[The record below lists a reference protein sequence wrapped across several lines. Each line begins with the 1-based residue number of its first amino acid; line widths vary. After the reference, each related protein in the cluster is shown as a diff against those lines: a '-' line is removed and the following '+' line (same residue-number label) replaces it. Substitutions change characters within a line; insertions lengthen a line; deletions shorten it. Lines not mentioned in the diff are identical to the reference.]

1 MADEFDIDDIQRRMD
16 GALAALKRDFSG
28 LRTGRASTALLDAL
42 DVDAYGSQMPI
53 DQVGTVSV
61 PEPRLLTI
69 QVWDK
74 GLVGAVEKSIR
85 ESELGLNPQSEGQ
98 LIRIPIPDLSE
109 ERRLEIKK
117 IAAKY
122 AEQARI
128 SVRNVRRDGMDQLK
142 KAEKGGEISQDDQ
155 RIYGDELQDMTDTHV
170 KKIDETLA
178 QKEEEIMQV

>member
-42 DVDAYGSQMPI
+42 DVDAYGRQLPI

>member
-61 PEPRLLTI
+61 PESRLLTI

-155 RIYGDELQDMTDTHV
+155 RIYGDELQDMTDSHV

>member
-1 MADEFDIDDIQRRMD
+1 MVDEFDIDDIQRRMD
-16 GALAALKRDFSG
+16 GALSVLTRDFGG
-28 LRTGRASTALLDAL
+28 LRTGRASTALLDTL
-42 DVDAYGSQMPI
+42 NVDAYGSQMPI

-61 PEPRLLTI
+61 PEARLLTI

-142 KAEKGGEISQDDQ
+142 KAEKGGEMSQDDQ

-170 KKIDETLA
+170 KTIDETLA

>member
-53 DQVGTVSV
+53 NQVGTVSV
-61 PEPRLLTI
+61 PESRLLTI

-155 RIYGDELQDMTDTHV
+155 RIYGDELQDMTDNHV

>member
-1 MADEFDIDDIQRRMD
+1 MVDEFDIDDIQRRMD
-16 GALAALKRDFSG
+16 GALSALTRDFGG
-28 LRTGRASTALLDAL
+28 LRTGRASTALLDTL
-42 DVDAYGSQMPI
+42 NVDAYGSQMPI
-53 DQVGTVSV
+53 DQVGTVSA
-61 PEPRLLTI
+61 PEARLLTI

-142 KAEKGGEISQDDQ
+142 KAEKGGEMSQDDQ

-170 KKIDETLA
+170 KTIDETLA

>member
-1 MADEFDIDDIQRRMD
+1 MVDEFDIDDIQRRMD
-16 GALAALKRDFSG
+16 GALAALTRDFGG
-28 LRTGRASTALLDAL
+28 LRTGRASTALLDTL

-61 PEPRLLTI
+61 PEARLLTI

-142 KAEKGGEISQDDQ
+142 KAEKGGKMSQDDQ
-155 RIYGDELQDMTDTHV
+155 RIYSDELQDMTDTHV
-170 KKIDETLA
+170 KTIDEALA

>member
-1 MADEFDIDDIQRRMD
+1 MVDEFDIDDIQRRMD
-16 GALAALKRDFSG
+16 GALSVLTRDFGG
-28 LRTGRASTALLDAL
+28 LRTGRASTALLDTL

-61 PEPRLLTI
+61 PEARLLTI

-142 KAEKGGEISQDDQ
+142 KAEKGGKMSQDDQ
-155 RIYGDELQDMTDTHV
+155 RIYGDELQNMTDTHV
-170 KKIDETLA
+170 KTIDETLA

>member
-128 SVRNVRRDGMDQLK
+128 SVRNVRRENPSHCRLPRTFCPPCR
-142 KAEKGGEISQDDQ
+142 A
-155 RIYGDELQDMTDTHV
+155 
-170 KKIDETLA
+170 A
-178 QKEEEIMQV
+178 

>member
-61 PEPRLLTI
+61 PESRLLTI

-155 RIYGDELQDMTDTHV
+155 RIYGDELQDMTDNHV

>member
-155 RIYGDELQDMTDTHV
+155 RIYGDELQDMTDNHV

>member
-42 DVDAYGSQMPI
+42 DVDVYGSQMPI

-61 PEPRLLTI
+61 PESRLLTI

-155 RIYGDELQDMTDTHV
+155 RIYGDELQDMTDNHV

>member
-1 MADEFDIDDIQRRMD
+1 MVDEFDIDDIQRRMD
-16 GALAALKRDFSG
+16 GALSVLTRDFSG
-28 LRTGRASTALLDAL
+28 LRTGRASTALLDTL
-42 DVDAYGSQMPI
+42 NVDAYGSQMPI

-61 PEPRLLTI
+61 PEARLLTI

-142 KAEKGGEISQDDQ
+142 KAEKGGEMSQDDQ

-170 KKIDETLA
+170 KTIDETLA

>member
-1 MADEFDIDDIQRRMD
+1 MVDEFDIDDIQRRMD
-16 GALAALKRDFSG
+16 GALSVLTRDFSG
-28 LRTGRASTALLDAL
+28 LRTGRASTALLDTL
-42 DVDAYGSQMPI
+42 NVDAYGSQMPI

-61 PEPRLLTI
+61 PEARLLTI

-128 SVRNVRRDGMDQLK
+128 SVRNVRRDGIDQLK
-142 KAEKGGEISQDDQ
+142 KAEKGGKMSQDDQ

-170 KKIDETLA
+170 KTIDETLA

>member
-61 PEPRLLTI
+61 PESRLLTI

>member
-53 DQVGTVSV
+53 EQVGTVSV
-61 PEPRLLTI
+61 PESRLLTI

-122 AEQARI
+122 PEQARI

-155 RIYGDELQDMTDTHV
+155 RIYGDELQDMTDNHV

>member
-1 MADEFDIDDIQRRMD
+1 MVDEFDIDDIQRRMD
-16 GALAALKRDFSG
+16 GALAALTRDFGG
-28 LRTGRASTALLDAL
+28 LRTGRASTALLDTL

-61 PEPRLLTI
+61 PEARLLTI

-142 KAEKGGEISQDDQ
+142 KAEKGGEMSQDDQ

-170 KKIDETLA
+170 KTIDETLA